1 MNSVLLQTD
10 ADFFG
15 GGTGA
20 TMFGYLGVT
29 ASIAFSCLGAAYGT
43 ARAGA
48 GLASMG
54 VMHPNAVM
62 RNMIPVVMA
71 GVLGIY
77 GLIISVILLQGIKA
91 VTTDYTAFFGY
102 AQLGAGL
109 ACGLSSLAA
118 GYAIGII
125 GDYGVRAVAKQPQLY
140 VGMILMLIFS
150 EALALYGLI
159 VAIVLSQKTS

>member
-1 MNSVLLQTD
+1 M
-10 ADFFG
+10 

-20 TMFGYLGVT
+20 SMFGYLGVS
-29 ASIAFSCLGAAYGT
+29 AAIVFSCLGAAYGT

-54 VMHPNAVM
+54 VMYPTVVM
-62 RNMIPVVMA
+62 RCMIPIVMA

-77 GLIISVILLQGIKA
+77 GLIISVILLQNIKG
-91 VTTDYTAFFGY
+91 VTEDYGAFNAY

-109 ACGLSSLAA
+109 SCGLSSLAS
-118 GYAIGII
+118 GYAIGIV
-125 GDYGVRAVAKQPQLY
+125 GDYGVRSVARQPGLY

-159 VAIVLSQKTS
+159 VAIVLSQK